1 MSYTIKLINHHN
13 ELTKQ
18 AALIP
23 IGKEHFIEEKTKL
36 VKLSKLELQ
45 GEESS
50 SRVWAGRGFDE
61 SLRKYEICLR
71 RLESI
76 LDLF

>member
-18 AALIP
+18 AAPIP
-23 IGKEHFIEEKTKL
+23 VGKEHFIEEETKL

-50 SRVWAGRGFDE
+50 FRVWAGRGSDE
-61 SLRKYEICLR
+61 SLRKYELCLL
-71 RLESI
+71 RLGSI